1 MNDFASPAPA
11 PPVTLPH
18 KTAYADAT
26 AFVTKDGSTI
36 RELMHPQHHA
46 ARKQSFAEAIVAPG
60 ETTERHIHQRSE
72 EVYHITE
79 GAGLMHL
86 GGDQFTVTVGDTVVI
101 LPGTPHCIT
110 NTAAIPLKFIC
121 ASSPPY
127 SHDDTVLV

>member
-11 PPVTLPH
+11 SLPL

-26 AFVTKDGSTI
+26 AFITKDGSTI
-36 RELMHPQHHA
+36 RELMHPAHHA
-46 ARKQSFAEAIVAPG
+46 ARAQSFAEAIVSPG
-60 ETTERHIHQRSE
+60 ETTERHVHQRSE
-72 EVYHITE
+72 EIYHIT
-79 GAGLMHL
+79 GGIGQMHL
-86 GGDQFTVTVGDTVVI
+86 GADNFPVHVGDTVVI

-110 NTAAIPLKFIC
+110 NAGTVPLTFIC